1 MLKSTDELD
10 IDVPI
15 LNKSKMRQI
24 PRQSQAHLKL
34 YFNFF
39 NFYKMYL
46 CYESQ

>member
-24 PRQSQAHLKL
+24 PRQSQAHFKL
-34 YFNFF
+34 SF

-46 CYESQ
+46 YR